1 MRCTCAGRPFERLSD
16 KQKQRRKVEIKDA
29 LGTICSG
36 ITDIGLSLT
45 FIQLETTESHETV
58 SIVVQPPQCST
69 DSNDN
74 DDSNTDNFIPD
85 MT

>member
-58 SIVVQPPQCST
+58 SIVVQPPQCSLT
-69 DSNDN
+69 AL
-74 DDSNTDNFIPD
+74 TM
-85 MT
+85 MTAIQITSYLT